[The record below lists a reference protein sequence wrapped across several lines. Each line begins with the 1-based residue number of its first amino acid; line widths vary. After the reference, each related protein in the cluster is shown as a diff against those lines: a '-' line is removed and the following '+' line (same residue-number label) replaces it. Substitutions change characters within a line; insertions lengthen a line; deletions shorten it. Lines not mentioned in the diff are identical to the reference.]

1 MRRASAKPKR
11 TALEQHLCSL
21 SGHHGEAERR
31 VGVRTA
37 SEKAALGT
45 ARLSLA
51 KSHLLV
57 VSSTDVRRTES
68 ASAEPLRS
76 TRRIVAAVESCASG
90 SSPQQPPARGSAS
103 LARRHQAA
111 VRRTLRTPSIG
122 SCPKL
127 VDAEARGCG
136 LMRRVSSPLEANL
149 CLGDQSAMRFA
160 LQSNSAGY
168 AEAGRPWGC
177 SWSSAIRLRP
187 ARSILPVGLSGIS
200 SRKMISSG
208 AL

>member
-1 MRRASAKPKR
+1 MDRVNSLQRSGHRCPDKCRMRRASAKPTR

-21 SGHHGEAERR
+21 SSHHGEAERR

-90 SSPQQPPARGSAS
+90 SSPQQPPARGFRF
-103 LARRHQAA
+103 ARATTSSSSPANLRPPTAA
-111 VRRTLRTPSIG
+111 APIRDCG
-122 SCPKL
+122 SERIVEL
-127 VDAEARGCG
+127 GAVA
-136 LMRRVSSPLEANL
+136 RVSVWRAPRA
-149 CLGDQSAMRFA
+149 C
-160 LQSNSAGY
+160 
-168 AEAGRPWGC
+168 
-177 SWSSAIRLRP
+177 
-187 ARSILPVGLSGIS
+187 
-200 SRKMISSG
+200 
-208 AL
+208 